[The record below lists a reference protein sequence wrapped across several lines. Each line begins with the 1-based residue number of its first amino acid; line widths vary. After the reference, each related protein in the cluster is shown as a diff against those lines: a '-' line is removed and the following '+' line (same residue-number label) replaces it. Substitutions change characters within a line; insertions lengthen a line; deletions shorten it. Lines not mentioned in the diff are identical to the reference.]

1 MEKEK
6 DMLRRRTFAGV
17 TVLAMT
23 LCVGGLFAVEGEYSS
38 PRYGEYSFDNSISNE
53 FWCTWGWVAPSPAV
67 SASASV
73 ATFDFTGTT
82 AEFSSVVPKFY
93 RERRKGMTITFR

>member
-6 DMLRRRTFAGV
+6 GLLRRRTFVGV
-17 TVLAMT
+17 AVLVLT
-23 LCVGGLFAVEGEYSS
+23 LYVGGLFAVEGEYSP

>member
-1 MEKEK
+1 MEKERGL
-6 DMLRRRTFAGV
+6 LRRWTVAGMV
-17 TVLAMT
+17 ALT
-23 LCVGGLFAVEGEYSS
+23 LCVGGLFAVEGRYAS